1 MKIAE
6 FLKHA
11 IDPLGIKNNDLE
23 AALLASGLREIEIP
37 DEVKDKFDRMYFT
50 KERALNDEEINKALM
65 FQATGKAY
73 GSVDYKLE
81 KIFPLLDEEDA
92 KKISETK
99 STLDRLTLLTEA
111 ITKLKSSGH
120 SNEDVKKVSQKAREI
135 EDQLRKEIVE
145 LNKQQADTKESF
157 SKQLKDE
164 KMVFALKNQL
174 KSFTLAP
181 EFATDQ
187 IRRDFLENSTIDKLR
202 KTYQLEF
209 DEVNGSEIK
218 LLKNVEGH
226 LKEVYEGNKKVTLSD
241 VMAKELEPFTQ
252 KSSGST
258 PPTPPTQKPFEIP
271 SDKPVTLRDM
281 QRTASN

>member
-23 AALLASGLREIEIP
+23 AALQASGLREIEIP

-99 STLDRLTLLTEA
+99 STLDRLTLLTDA
-111 ITKLKSSGH
+111 ITKIKNSGH
-120 SNEDVKKVSQKAREI
+120 PEDFKKASQKAREI
-135 EDQLRKEIVE
+135 EEQLRKEIAD
-145 LNKQQADTKESF
+145 LNKQQSETKETF
-157 SKQLKDE
+157 AKQLKDE

-209 DEVNGSEIK
+209 DEANGSEIK

-252 KSSGST
+252 KSSGGT

>member
-1 MKIAE
+1 MKVSE
-6 FLKHA
+6 LLKHI

-23 AALLASGLREIEIP
+23 AALQASGLREIEIP
-37 DEVKDKFDRMYFT
+37 DEVKDKFDRNYFT

-81 KIFPLLDEEDA
+81 KIFPLLEEDDA
-92 KKISETK
+92 KKIAETK
-99 STLDRLTLLTEA
+99 STLDRLSLLQEA
-111 ITKLKSSGH
+111 ITKLKSNGH

-135 EDQLRKEIVE
+135 EEQLRKEKAE
-145 LNKQQADTKESF
+145 LEKALSDTKDSF
-157 SKQLKDE
+157 AKQLKDE

-181 EFATDQ
+181 EFAADQ
-187 IRRDFLENSTIDKLR
+187 VRRDFLENSTIDKLR

-209 DEVNGSEIK
+209 DEANGSDIK

-226 LKEVYEGNKKVTLSD
+226 LKEVYEGNKKITLSD
-241 VMAKELEPFTQ
+241 VMAKELEPFIQ
-252 KSSGST
+252 KSNT
-258 PPTPPTQKPFEIP
+258 QAPPTPTQQKPFEIP

>member
-1 MKIAE
+1 MKVSE

-23 AALLASGLREIEIP
+23 ASLQASGLREIEIP

-81 KIFPLLDEEDA
+81 KILPLLDEEDA

-99 STLDRLTLLTEA
+99 STLDRLSLLQEA
-111 ITKLKSSGH
+111 ITKIKSNGH
-120 SNEDVKKVSQKAREI
+120 SNDDVKKVSQKAREI
-135 EDQLRKEIVE
+135 EEQLRKEKAE
-145 LNKQQADTKESF
+145 LEKSLSDTKDSF
-157 SKQLKDE
+157 AKQLKDE
-164 KMVFALKNQL
+164 KMVFALKNQI
-174 KSFTLAP
+174 KSFKLAP
-181 EFATDQ
+181 EFDTDQ
-187 IRRDFLENSTIDKLR
+187 VRKDFLENSTIDKLR
-202 KTYQLEF
+202 KLYQLEF
-209 DEVNGSEIK
+209 DEANGSDIK

-241 VMAKELEPFTQ
+241 VMAKELEPFIQ
-252 KSSGST
+252 KSNAQN
-258 PPTPPTQKPFEIP
+258 PPTPTTQKPFEIP